1 MLYLGAH
8 WYEDPIYH
16 FIARHLH
23 SENEIIDRRIEHI
36 TWIFNQSMPHI
47 LGENLENSL
56 NIIQTLLTWYAGQSK
71 LSLSVNAI
79 VTKLAQTAKPYFS
92 CYVNEKHVMA
102 HVRLSLE
109 NAQKQ
114 FGVTSNYQQSAWI
127 LLSLLLGIGFYRDPL
142 MPWARDILM
151 TNNRLDEKMD
161 ALLKMLQKRANK
173 MLNTSKEKAL
183 NV

>member
-1 MLYLGAH
+1 M
-8 WYEDPIYH
+8 
-16 FIARHLH
+16 
-23 SENEIIDRRIEHI
+23 
-36 TWIFNQSMPHI
+36 
-47 LGENLENSL
+47 
-56 NIIQTLLTWYAGQSK
+56 
-71 LSLSVNAI
+71 
-79 VTKLAQTAKPYFS
+79 TKLAQTAKPYFS
-92 CYVNEKHVMA
+92 RYVNEKHVMT

-151 TNNRLDEKMD
+151 ANNRLDEKMD

>member
-23 SENEIIDRRIEHI
+23 AENEIIDRRIEHI

-71 LSLSVNAI
+71 ASLSVNVI

-92 CYVNEKHVMA
+92 CYVNENMSWHMFVF
-102 HVRLSLE
+102 L
-109 NAQKQ
+109 
-114 FGVTSNYQQSAWI
+114 
-127 LLSLLLGIGFYRDPL
+127 
-142 MPWARDILM
+142 
-151 TNNRLDEKMD
+151 
-161 ALLKMLQKRANK
+161 
-173 MLNTSKEKAL
+173 
-183 NV
+183 